1 MDIWIAPAKINLF
14 LHVVGL
20 REDGFH
26 NLQTFFQFLEYGD
39 ELVFYP
45 RDDGVIRRIP
55 LCDTTN
61 LPAKDLSMEAAQCLQ
76 ESTGTTA
83 GVDIGIKKRI
93 PIGAGLGGGSS
104 DAATTLIAL
113 NQLWDLKLDRDF
125 LFKLGR
131 SIGSDIPVF
140 IGGRSAYG
148 EGVGDILMPFD
159 QPEPWYCV
167 VVPPVEVLTGRVFA
181 DLELTG
187 DSSRRT
193 ITDLMSDEVRN
204 DLEFVTCRLYPI
216 VGRCLEWLR
225 GFGDAQMTGSGAGL
239 FIDVPDRARGLEI
252 LSQAP
257 SGCDGFVARGVNR
270 HPLAIWPQI
279 GV

>member
-1 MDIWIAPAKINLF
+1 
-14 LHVVGL
+14 
-20 REDGFH
+20 
-26 NLQTFFQFLEYGD
+26 
-39 ELVFYP
+39 
-45 RDDGVIRRIP
+45 
-55 LCDTTN
+55 
-61 LPAKDLSMEAAQCLQ
+61 
-76 ESTGTTA
+76 
-83 GVDIGIKKRI
+83 
-93 PIGAGLGGGSS
+93 
-104 DAATTLIAL
+104 
-113 NQLWDLKLDRDF
+113 
-125 LFKLGR
+125 
-131 SIGSDIPVF
+131 
-140 IGGRSAYG
+140 
-148 EGVGDILMPFD
+148 MPFD

-257 SGCDGFVARGVNR
+257 SGCDGFVARGVNQMTPSFSIHLTIDSYVLHMDVGSVR
-270 HPLAIWPQI
+270 IETPLQEKRIAAVHRW
-279 GV
+279 GRT